1 MAVVAIDGP
10 SGAGKSSA
18 SRSVASH
25 FGWSYLD
32 TGALYRALTLF
43 VLEEKISQLESLPH
57 LLDGDRL
64 SWYGDPVEPAIFLD
78 GRNVNREIRN
88 AEVTAQVSAIAANPE
103 VRGFLLS
110 LQRSIINRADAGIVV
125 EGRDIGS
132 TVWPDAELKI
142 FLTADLTAR
151 AERRSAEL
159 GATFSDSEVQK
170 ALSARD
176 VIDSSRTT
184 SPLRQIP
191 EQIVIDATHLSLEE
205 VVSEIKKLIH
215 QLGLHDVGESR
226 G

>member
-43 VLEEKISQLESLPH
+43 ALEEKISQLESLPR

-64 SWYGDPVEPAIFLD
+64 SWYGDPVEPTIFLD
-78 GRNVNREIRN
+78 GRNVNREIRS

-142 FLTADLTAR
+142 FLTADLTYCY
-151 AERRSAEL
+151 RR
-159 GATFSDSEVQK
+159 G
-170 ALSARD
+170 
-176 VIDSSRTT
+176 
-184 SPLRQIP
+184 
-191 EQIVIDATHLSLEE
+191 
-205 VVSEIKKLIH
+205 
-215 QLGLHDVGESR
+215 
-226 G
+226 